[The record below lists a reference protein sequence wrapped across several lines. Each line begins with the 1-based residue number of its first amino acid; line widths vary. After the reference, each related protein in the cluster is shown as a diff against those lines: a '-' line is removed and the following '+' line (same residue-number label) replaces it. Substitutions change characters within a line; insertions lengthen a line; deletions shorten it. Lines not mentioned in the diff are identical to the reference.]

1 MGMQTRNALEGYGLD
16 DLLLYRKM
24 TMRLLMV
31 LRSRHFKE
39 VEEGKSIDMFE
50 AMVWELE
57 QAITDALND

>member
-1 MGMQTRNALEGYGLD
+1 MQTRNALEEYGLD

-50 AMVWELE
+50 AVIAELE